1 MEQIIDIMQGILKA
15 AGVIGAGVLLG
26 SAAFTIWDA
35 IAEKIAHKQIRRQL
49 VARALQNKAFDSEE
63 LIREADKLM
72 HDDKESDNAR
82 DFAKRVYII
91 GRTAR
96 EAQAEQEEEDDD

>member
-1 MEQIIDIMQGILKA
+1 MTNQIINIFWYAIPILTTFLL
-15 AGVIGAGVLLG
+15 AGLLADTIESRLFHKRIHKLLKQQALTNGA
-26 SAAFTIWDA
+26 F
-35 IAEKIAHKQIRRQL
+35 
-49 VARALQNKAFDSEE
+49 NSEE
-63 LIREADKLM
+63 LMLEADKLM

-96 EAQAEQEEEDDD
+96 AAQEEEE